1 MKEDLLDV
9 AKIREQFPMFV
20 NKVKMQG
27 KPLVWLDNASTTFK
41 PYSVLKAVEG
51 YYTNHTS
58 NSHRGD
64 YDLCY
69 DMDMAVL
76 HVREKIAKFINAD
89 PTEIV
94 FTSGTTG
101 SINLVAFGYGAKFL
115 TKDDEILITQAEH
128 ASNVLPWFKVSE
140 MTGCKIGYIPLDEEG
155 RLTPE
160 NLAKAMN
167 PHVKL
172 VCIAHVTNVL
182 GFIAP
187 LKELSKIIHDA
198 GALMVVDGAQSV
210 PHIKTDVKDMGIDF
224 LSFSGHK
231 MCGPTGIG
239 VLYGKFELLQKTDPF
254 MTGGGMNAKFD
265 MCGDV
270 NYLQPPLRFEAGT
283 QNLEGIVGLG
293 AAVDFVSSIGM
304 DRIRAHEAELKRY
317 AVEQINKTG
326 AATIYNADSESGII
340 TFNVNGVFAQD
351 AATYFNSC
359 GIAVRSGNHCAKIL
373 IDFLNTTATI
383 RASTYFYTSK
393 EDIDAL
399 VEAIAKCKEEYLNA
413 YFH

>member
-140 MTGCKIGYIPLDEEG
+140 MTGCK
-155 RLTPE
+155 
-160 NLAKAMN
+160 
-167 PHVKL
+167 
-172 VCIAHVTNVL
+172 
-182 GFIAP
+182 
-187 LKELSKIIHDA
+187 S
-198 GALMVVDGAQSV
+198 
-210 PHIKTDVKDMGIDF
+210 
-224 LSFSGHK
+224 
-231 MCGPTGIG
+231 
-239 VLYGKFELLQKTDPF
+239 
-254 MTGGGMNAKFD
+254 
-265 MCGDV
+265 
-270 NYLQPPLRFEAGT
+270 
-283 QNLEGIVGLG
+283 
-293 AAVDFVSSIGM
+293 
-304 DRIRAHEAELKRY
+304 
-317 AVEQINKTG
+317 
-326 AATIYNADSESGII
+326 
-340 TFNVNGVFAQD
+340 
-351 AATYFNSC
+351 
-359 GIAVRSGNHCAKIL
+359 
-373 IDFLNTTATI
+373 
-383 RASTYFYTSK
+383 
-393 EDIDAL
+393 
-399 VEAIAKCKEEYLNA
+399 
-413 YFH
+413 